1 MHISIVGKNKHR
13 CARQAYAAIELML
26 FKSQT
31 VIDCSKGLG
40 QSITAA
46 SQTDRTSPI
55 VNCFSNFPDKLTA
68 VGKTSA
74 LKSMIF
80 VVLYCFGGVFQTA
93 LFVEI
98 EGPDKADK

>member
-1 MHISIVGKNKHR
+1 M
-13 CARQAYAAIELML
+13 
-26 FKSQT
+26 
-31 VIDCSKGLG
+31 IDCSKGLG

-46 SQTDRTSPI
+46 SETDLASPI
-55 VNCFSNFPDKLTA
+55 VNCFSNFPDKLAA

-80 VVLYCFGGVFQTA
+80 VVLYCFDGVFQTVI
-93 LFVEI
+93 FVEI